1 MAEKKKLSFW
11 EIWNMSIGFFGIQM
25 GFALQNGNVSRIFQ
39 NLGAEIDD
47 LAILWVAAP
56 MTGLIV
62 QPIIGYLSDRTWHAR
77 WGRRRPF
84 FFIGALFASIAL
96 FLMPNSPVLWVA
108 AGMLWIMD
116 ASINISME
124 PFRAF
129 VGDNL
134 PDSQTTTGFAMQSF
148 FIGIGAYLASWLP
161 AIFDWI
167 GVANEAPVGQIP
179 DTVKYSFYVG
189 GTLFFLAV
197 LWTVLK
203 SNEYSPEELKSFG
216 EGEDEEY
223 SKEEQS
229 PAWYKQNGTRHII
242 AGLISIVIGIILAI
256 FITMNGLK
264 KDLYVLA
271 FGIFGLFGLFFFIS
285 GILQKTNSY
294 KNGFVNIM
302 NDFQT
307 MPKTMVQLSFVQ
319 FFSWFALFA
328 MWIYATPA
336 ITEHIY
342 GTTDTT
348 SEAYNQGANTVSG
361 MMGNYNLIAAMVAFL
376 LPVIAKATSRKITHL
391 LALTLGG
398 LGLISIYFMSEG
410 LVLQW
415 LPMIGVG
422 IAWASILSVPY
433 AMLAGALPANK
444 MGYYMGVFN
453 FFIVIPQLV
462 AASVL
467 GFLLSS
473 FFDSQPIY
481 ALIIGGGSMIVA
493 GLLCL
498 NVDDSGN

>member
-1 MAEKKKLSFW
+1 MSF
-11 EIWNMSIGFFGIQM
+11 GFFGIQM

-56 MTGLIV
+56 LTGLIV
-62 QPIIGYLSDRTWHAR
+62 QPIIGYMSDRTWHAK

-84 FFIGALFASIAL
+84 FFVGALLASLAL
-96 FLMPNSPVLWVA
+96 FIMPNSSVLWIA
-108 AGMLWIMD
+108 AGMLWILD

-134 PDSQTTTGFAMQSF
+134 PNEQTTTGFAMQSF
-148 FIGIGAYLASWLP
+148 FIGVGGYLASWLP
-161 AIFDWI
+161 TIFDWL
-167 GVANEAPVGQIP
+167 GVANEAPAGTIP

-189 GTLFFLAV
+189 GVLFFSAV

-203 SNEYSPEELKSFG
+203 SNEYSPEEMSAF
-216 EGEDEEY
+216 EGNEEDEFKIERAP
-223 SKEEQS
+223 S
-229 PAWYKQNGTRHII
+229 WYKSNASKHIL
-242 AGLISIVIGIILAI
+242 AGIIGIGIGLALAS
-256 FITMNGLK
+256 FIYSNGLK

-271 FGIFGLFGLFFFIS
+271 LGIFGLFGFCFLLS
-285 GILQKTNSY
+285 GLMQKSGNY
-294 KNGFVNIM
+294 KNGFVEIM

-307 MPKTMVQLSFVQ
+307 MPKTMVQLAFVQ

-348 SEAYNQGANTVSG
+348 SAAYNQGANTVSG
-361 MMGNYNLIAAMVAFL
+361 MMGNYFLVAALVAFL
-376 LPVIAKATSRKITHL
+376 LPVLAKKTSRKFTHM

-398 LGLISIYFMSEG
+398 LGLISIYFMKAG
-410 LVLQW
+410 LLLQW
-415 LPMIGVG
+415 LPMLGIGV
-422 IAWASILSVPY
+422 AWASILSVPY
-433 AMLAGALPANK
+433 AMLAGSLPSNK

-467 GFLLSS
+467 GFMLSS
-473 FFDSQPIY
+473 FFDSKPIY
-481 ALIIGGGSMIVA
+481 ALVIGGVSMIIA
-493 GLLCL
+493 GLLTMIVEDKVVAL
-498 NVDDSGN
+498 